1 MVFRKID
8 ITKQDHV
15 KKILKSRSK
24 HLSKNQINN
33 MLKDRILK
41 S

>member
-1 MVFRKID
+1 MVFNKID

-15 KKILKSRSK
+15 KKILKSKSK
-24 HLSKNQINN
+24 HFSKNQVNN
-33 MLKDRILK
+33 TLRDRILK